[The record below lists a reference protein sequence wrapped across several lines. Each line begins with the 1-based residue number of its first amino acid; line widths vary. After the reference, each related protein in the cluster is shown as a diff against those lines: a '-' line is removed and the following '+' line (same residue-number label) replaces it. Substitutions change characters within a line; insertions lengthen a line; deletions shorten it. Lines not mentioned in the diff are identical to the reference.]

1 MNRGAM
7 ILVSAILIVVA
18 GSIFSDVAMAGA
30 DDAAERKRQYALQR
44 ERTNR
49 IWKSWP
55 RRLEGPLRV
64 ENISDE
70 EVREVQAVTAEVF
83 PGAIVNISGVTDG
96 CPCEDGPRCD
106 SQVWIVAYRDNKN
119 HGLMLSRVDDEWTIG
134 LTQRW
139 WLQYHH
145 LRNQASKIRA
155 ERGTDY
161 FEDLQKIRDALIL
174 HEQSFPQC
182 SVTEQ

>member
-1 MNRGAM
+1 M

-18 GSIFSDVAMAGA
+18 GSVCSDLAMGDE

-44 ERTNR
+44 ERTKR
-49 IWKSWP
+49 IWKSRP
-55 RRLEGPLRV
+55 RRLEGPLRT

-139 WLQYHH
+139 RLQYYH
-145 LRNQASKIRA
+145 LREQSRQILA
-155 ERGTDY
+155 ERGSDY
-161 FEDLQKIRDALIL
+161 RADLRKIGDALTL
-174 HEQSFPQC
+174 HRQSFLQC
-182 SVTEQ
+182 AVTEQ